1 MPSFAQSTIAA
12 MVTPSVLLSATGL
25 LLLSVYPRYA
35 AVVGRIR
42 AFDTEMFALFEKK
55 LSFEGKPHPS
65 LDALMMKRVRNS
77 KKQTAELLN
86 RAHIIRQAIVGYEV
100 CILFLIFGG
109 AFTVI
114 LICINDRHLQKL
126 MKQSLVFLL

>member
-1 MPSFAQSTIAA
+1 MVSKIYFQIFMSSYTQSTIAA

-42 AFDTEMFALFEKK
+42 AYDAEMFALFEKK
-55 LSFEGKPHPS
+55 LSSDGKFHPS
-65 LDALMMKRVRNS
+65 LDALMMKRVRSS
-77 KKQTAELLN
+77 KKQTAELLA

-100 CILFLIFGG
+100 CILFLILSG

-114 LICINDRHLQKL
+114 
-126 MKQSLVFLL
+126 

>member
-1 MPSFAQSTIAA
+1 MGFAQATIAA

-42 AFDTEMFALFEKK
+42 SYDAEMFGLFEKR
-55 LSFEGKPHPS
+55 LTSNANSHPS

-77 KKQTAELLN
+77 KKQTAQLLR

-100 CILFLIFGG
+100 CILFLIAAG
-109 AFTVI
+109 AFTVS
-114 LICINDRHLQKL
+114 LHLMLGSDR
-126 MKQSLVFLL
+126 S

>member
-1 MPSFAQSTIAA
+1 MPSFAQATIAA

-42 AFDTEMFALFEKK
+42 SYDSEMFSIFEKK
-55 LSFEGKPHPS
+55 LSSTSNHPS

-77 KKQTAELLN
+77 KKQTAELLK

-109 AFTVI
+109 AFIVRA
-114 LICINDRHLQKL
+114 LY
-126 MKQSLVFLL
+126 F

>member
-1 MPSFAQSTIAA
+1 MPSFTQSTIAA
-12 MVTPSVLLSATGL
+12 MLTPSVLLSATGL

-42 AFDTEMFALFEKK
+42 AYDAEMFALFEKK
-55 LSFEGKPHPS
+55 ISMAGTSHPS
-65 LDALMMKRVRNS
+65 LDTLMMKRVRNS
-77 KKQTAELLN
+77 KKQTAELLV

-100 CILFLIFGG
+100 CILLLIFGG

-114 LICINDRHLQKL
+114 KIFLIVGTYR
-126 MKQSLVFLL
+126 S

>member
-1 MPSFAQSTIAA
+1 MPSFAQSTITA

-42 AFDTEMFALFEKK
+42 AYDAEMFSLFEKK
-55 LSFEGKPHPS
+55 ISMAGTSHPS

-77 KKQTAELLN
+77 KKQTAELLV

-109 AFTVI
+109 AFTV
-114 LICINDRHLQKL
+114 
-126 MKQSLVFLL
+126 LVHF

>member
-1 MPSFAQSTIAA
+1 MPSFAQSTISA
-12 MVTPSVLLSATGL
+12 MVTPSVLLSATAL

-42 AFDTEMFALFEKK
+42 AYDAEMFALFEKK
-55 LSFEGKPHPS
+55 LSSDGKFHPS
-65 LDALMMKRVRNS
+65 LDALMMKRVRSS
-77 KKQTAELLN
+77 KKQTAELLA

-100 CILFLIFGG
+100 CILFLILSG

-114 LICINDRHLQKL
+114 
-126 MKQSLVFLL
+126 